1 MLSRSCDNTSILSK
15 ILIFVFVDR
24 LTYTVEVNGINS
36 HFICIDIFTLEIV
49 VVPFLQCDLIMKP

>member
-36 HFICIDIFTLEIV
+36 YFIDIFTLEIV